1 MQTLS
6 ELGEFGLIERITR
19 LAGRRSWPQ
28 VVIGIGDDAAV
39 LRLRAGEDLVVS
51 TDAAVEDVHFRW
63 STASPRVIG
72 RRALVANLSD
82 LAAMGA
88 RPLGFT
94 LALQAPPHLAVRTFE
109 GVLAGMLDEARRH
122 ACPLVGG
129 NVTRAR
135 QTSLA
140 ITVMGAAKQGR
151 ALRRDALEPG
161 DRLFVTGVLGASALA
176 LARAKQRGTK
186 LRHVPH
192 PRLAAGRA
200 LGRMHGCG
208 ACIDVSDGL
217 VADLGHLL
225 EASGVGAEI
234 DPSLLPRPRGFD
246 RACQEIGKDPE
257 RLLLRGGEDYE
268 LIFSL
273 RAAAGARLGKSVL
286 ERRLG
291 ARVTEF
297 GRVEATPG
305 LRGAASD
312 GGWRHF

>member
-6 ELGEFGLIERITR
+6 ELGEFGLIERISR
-19 LAGRRSWPQ
+19 LAGRRRWPQ

-39 LRLRAGEDLVVS
+39 LRPRTGEDWVVS
-51 TDAAVEDVHFRW
+51 TDASVEDVHFRW

-94 LALQAPPHLAVRTFE
+94 LALQAPPRLAVRTFE
-109 GVLAGMLDEARRH
+109 GVLAGMLDEAGRH
-122 ACPLVGG
+122 ECPLVGG

-140 ITVMGAAKQGR
+140 ITVMGAVKRGR
-151 ALRRDALEPG
+151 ALRRDVLEPG
-161 DRLFVTGVLGASALA
+161 DQLFVTGVLGASALA
-176 LARAKQRGTK
+176 LARAEQRGAK
-186 LRHVPH
+186 LRHVPT
-192 PRLAAGRA
+192 PRLVAGRA
-200 LGRMHGCG
+200 LGRLRGCG

-246 RACQEIGKDPE
+246 RACRAMGKDPE
-257 RLLLRGGEDYE
+257 TLLLHGGEDYE
-268 LIFSL
+268 LLFSL
-273 RAAAGARLGKSVL
+273 RAGLATPLSKSVL

-297 GRVEATPG
+297 GRVEAAPG
-305 LRGAASD
+305 LRGAGSD